1 MQDAGIMNV
10 VQSNGMNGIN
20 GTLTFVQHG
29 QQAVQNIHENAEQ
42 SVQNLKDIIKVCM
55 IRH

>member
-29 QQAVQNIHENAEQ
+29 QQVVQNIHENAVH

-55 IRH
+55 I